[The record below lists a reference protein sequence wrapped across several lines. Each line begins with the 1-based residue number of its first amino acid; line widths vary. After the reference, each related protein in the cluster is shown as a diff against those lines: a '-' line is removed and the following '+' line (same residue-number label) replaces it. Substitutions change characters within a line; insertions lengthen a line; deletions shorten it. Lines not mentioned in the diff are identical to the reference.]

1 MALTF
6 DPCKPLKTRRG
17 GRGSKLTLFDTLTN
31 VLSLLFLLLGFS
43 LSESGRDRGSV
54 SLRSLGVG

>member
-17 GRGSKLTLFDTLTN
+17 GRGSKLTLCGPKACM
-31 VLSLLFLLLGFS
+31 S
-43 LSESGRDRGSV
+43 
-54 SLRSLGVG
+54 